1 MEKRQYINFNQQI
14 KTMKKS
20 LLIAAILLSTTTLFA
35 QSKTEPKAA
44 PTKPQYQKVVQ
55 IPIEDFNLLTQQ
67 LNERKNTVIYTPNIK
82 PEEAVQMQKGIDA
95 YLVELSKRVKL
106 DSVKV
111 EGK

>member
-1 MEKRQYINFNQQI
+1 
-14 KTMKKS
+14 MKKS
-20 LLIAAILLSTTTLFA
+20 LLIATILLSTTTLFA
-35 QSKTEPKAA
+35 QSKEPKAA

-67 LNERKNTVIYTPNIK
+67 LNERKNTVIYQPNIK
-82 PEEAVQMQKGIDA
+82 PDEAVQIQKGIDA
-95 YLVELSKRVKL
+95 YLVELGKRVKL